1 MTQPRDGDLAA
12 QVSRQLQREHVDQI
26 LASGEEVVDQ
36 ESPMVRDTRR
46 NIFAKIDFRWRASD
60 EKLLEQIRVGVD
72 AMFGHMYS
80 DMKAIIDGFY
90 AEMRVPEF
98 DPDTGVVKQDV
109 GGRVIFQKDSSGK
122 EIEDWSQMT
131 GQDIETALLNIE
143 RLKLDLA
150 PRVNALLNE
159 AVFAKHIADD
169 AHQDAYL
176 ELVEGTV
183 GDRNA
188 HASQKS
194 REDKYHAFYQYYLW
208 SNAETFM
215 KELSNFTR
223 ILERV
228 RYWRIDDGGKAT
240 S

>member
-1 MTQPRDGDLAA
+1 MKPSDGDLAA
-12 QVSRQLQREHVDQI
+12 QVSRQLQREHVEKIID
-26 LASGEEVVDQ
+26 SGEEIVDL

-46 NIFAKIDFRWRASD
+46 TIFAKIEFKWRASD
-60 EKLLEQIRVGVD
+60 EKILEQIRAGAD
-72 AMFGHMYS
+72 QLFAHMYS
-80 DMKAIIDGFY
+80 DVKIIVDDFY
-90 AEMRVPEF
+90 AEMRVPETN
-98 DPDTGVVKQDV
+98 PDTGLVKQDAE
-109 GGRVIFQKDSSGK
+109 GRVIFQTDSNGK
-122 EIEDWSQMT
+122 EIENWSQMT

-194 REDKYHAFYQYYLW
+194 REDKYHAFYKYYLW
-208 SNAETFM
+208 SAAETFM
-215 KELSNFTR
+215 KELSNFSR

-228 RYWRIDDGGKAT
+228 RYWRIDDGGKTT

>member
-12 QVSRQLQREHVDQI
+12 QVSRQLQREHVDKI
-26 LASGEEVVDQ
+26 IATGDEIVDQ

-46 NIFAKIDFRWRASD
+46 SIFGKIEFKWRASD
-60 EKLLEQIRVGVD
+60 EKILDQIRAGTD
-72 AMFGHMYS
+72 TLFSHLYA
-80 DMKAIIDGFY
+80 DMKIIIDDFY
-90 AEMRVPEF
+90 AEMRVPEV
-98 DPDTGVVKQDV
+98 DPDTGVVKRDA
-109 GGRVIFQKDSSGK
+109 GGRVVFQKDSNGK
-122 EIEDWSQMT
+122 EIENWSQMT
-131 GQDIETALLNIE
+131 GQDIETALLNVE

-176 ELVEGTV
+176 ELIEGTV

-194 REDKYHAFYQYYLW
+194 REDKYHAFYRYYLW

-215 KELSNFTR
+215 KELANFTR
-223 ILERV
+223 VLERV
-228 RYWRIDDGGKAT
+228 RFWRIDDGGKAT
-240 S
+240 P